1 MGYGEKEIVYEDTI
15 ASEDD
20 NGEIKEESKNIKSKV
35 FEKIFLDLQQD
46 EIEFAHSPFQKIYT
60 KLIEIYNSQNEFSY
74 DEFINELD
82 SDLSKIASDILIF
95 DDKHSLHD

>member
-1 MGYGEKEIVYEDTI
+1 MKYGENEIEYEDTI

-20 NGEIKEESKNIKSKV
+20 NGKIKEESKSIKSKV

-46 EIEFAHSPFQKIYT
+46 EIEFAHPPFQKIYK

-74 DEFINELD
+74 DKFINELD
-82 SDLSKIASDILIF
+82 SDLSKIASDILIL
-95 DDKHSLHD
+95 SLIHI

>member
-1 MGYGEKEIVYEDTI
+1 MKYGEKDIAYEDTI

-46 EIEFAHSPFQKIYT
+46 EIEFAHPPFQKIY
-60 KLIEIYNSQNEFSY
+60 
-74 DEFINELD
+74 
-82 SDLSKIASDILIF
+82 
-95 DDKHSLHD
+95 